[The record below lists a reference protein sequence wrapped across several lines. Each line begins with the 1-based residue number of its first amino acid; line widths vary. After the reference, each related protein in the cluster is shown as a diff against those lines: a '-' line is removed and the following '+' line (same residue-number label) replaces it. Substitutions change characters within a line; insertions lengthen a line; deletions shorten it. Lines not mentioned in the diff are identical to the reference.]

1 MSEKLDQYPHFAYDA
16 TKVVIYGGGG
26 LSKMIIETVRV
37 LGAYQIA
44 GIIDDNMKPDEM
56 VIGTPVLGGSEIL
69 PDLFK
74 QGIRMAVNS
83 VGGNWQLQGQ
93 AECFSTTR

>member
-1 MSEKLDQYPHFAYDA
+1 MSEKLDHYPQFAFDA

-56 VIGTPVLGGSEIL
+56 VIGVAGFRRLGNTSRSL
-69 PDLFK
+69 QARNPDGCKFS
-74 QGIRMAVNS
+74 RRDR
-83 VGGNWQLQGQ
+83 QL
-93 AECFSTTR
+93 